1 MSARMDELAKLQ
13 RQLDEEAAADD
24 AAFAAEMAQIDADDK
39 EAAEK
44 WAREEAAYKEQL
56 AKEDAEH
63 AQQMHEIAQKHE
75 ARQKA
80 VADLK
85 AHVNARTAAFQAQYQ
100 AIRAD
105 MAGLMSPT
113 ELDDT
118 FDIATLRKQANT
130 ATQLCC
136 RLADLISAHA
146 PK

>member
-1 MSARMDELAKLQ
+1 
-13 RQLDEEAAADD
+13 
-24 AAFAAEMAQIDADDK
+24 
-39 EAAEK
+39 
-44 WAREEAAYKEQL
+44 
-56 AKEDAEH
+56 
-63 AQQMHEIAQKHE
+63 MHEIAQKHE

-100 AIRAD
+100 AIRTD